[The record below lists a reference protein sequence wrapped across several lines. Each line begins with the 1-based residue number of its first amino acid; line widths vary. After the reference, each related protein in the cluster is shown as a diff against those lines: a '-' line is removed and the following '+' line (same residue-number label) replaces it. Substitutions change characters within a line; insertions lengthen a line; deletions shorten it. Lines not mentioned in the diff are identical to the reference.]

1 MNKIALSEQVIQI
14 LNKTKVQTLD
24 FTLIGPQ
31 HPPYEIHT
39 NLQTEFTEN
48 ELLDV
53 QKKCLRLGFDLT
65 LSRKAGTAT
74 QWILKQVDKRAA
86 KRSEANTFDLSEG
99 IPFNAILDYVTSKIN
114 MVDIMS
120 VLVNSI
126 ASGEVKTIF
135 KVVPVLQPDVG
146 EINHAQIERLE
157 TLGYTCSEI
166 DQHDETY
173 CTVYGW

>member
-1 MNKIALSEQVIQI
+1 
-14 LNKTKVQTLD
+14 
-24 FTLIGPQ
+24 
-31 HPPYEIHT
+31 
-39 NLQTEFTEN
+39 
-48 ELLDV
+48 
-53 QKKCLRLGFDLT
+53 
-65 LSRKAGTAT
+65 
-74 QWILKQVDKRAA
+74 
-86 KRSEANTFDLSEG
+86 
-99 IPFNAILDYVTSKIN
+99 